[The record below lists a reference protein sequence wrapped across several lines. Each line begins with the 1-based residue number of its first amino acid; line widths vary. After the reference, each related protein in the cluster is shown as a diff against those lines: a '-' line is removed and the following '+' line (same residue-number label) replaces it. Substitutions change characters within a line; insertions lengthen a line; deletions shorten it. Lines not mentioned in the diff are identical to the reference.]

1 MGDLLNFL
9 EYKEGKLAE
18 ETISFTF
25 EELCDRLKEIDE
37 ITLMEVLEISSE
49 DLVERF
55 EDKIEIKINQI
66 KEDLRGE

>member
-1 MGDLLNFL
+1 MGDILDFIQ
-9 EYKEGKLAE
+9 YKEGKE
-18 ETISFTF
+18 KEKFGMTF
-25 EELCDRLKEIDE
+25 EELCEKLKCIDE

-66 KEDLRGE
+66 KKDLRGE

>member
-9 EYKEGKLAE
+9 EYKEGKLTE
-18 ETISFTF
+18 EKISFTF
-25 EELCDRLKEIDE
+25 EELCERLKEIDE